1 MRGRILSALLDVWRS
16 FYHRFSRIRTKIF
29 LRKDIFDRE
38 IDITDKVKFNNHSS
52 EINWEYDQLL
62 NVVWKRLWHSKH
74 DIKPWLNEYIKP
86 HIKEVDSQSS
96 DNFLGIIPNL
106 SHEQNFELLRQLIG
120 EYMGANNKAYPYN
133 WITYHVSD
141 THRRIQPRSL
151 LNLFS
156 VAATKQIEAQDFE
169 SPFHLKPRYMEL
181 ATKEVADRRVQDI
194 KEEYP
199 ELDKVFDQLKDYHQQ
214 FPIEE
219 TKLEDALE
227 K

>member
-1 MRGRILSALLDVWRS
+1 
-16 FYHRFSRIRTKIF
+16 
-29 LRKDIFDRE
+29 
-38 IDITDKVKFNNHSS
+38 
-52 EINWEYDQLL
+52 
-62 NVVWKRLWHSKH
+62 
-74 DIKPWLNEYIKP
+74 
-86 HIKEVDSQSS
+86 
-96 DNFLGIIPNL
+96 
-106 SHEQNFELLRQLIG
+106 
-120 EYMGANNKAYPYN
+120 MGANNKAYPYN

-227 K
+227 KIISRNSSPVSVSEIKDKLVDIGVLYKYRAKTKEQRYHIPDLYLFGMGLRRRGPGAHKALFGKK